1 MRYTTTVELGGKTAT
16 GLAVPPAVLEG
27 LGSGKRPA
35 VTVTIGDYTYRTTV
49 GAMDGRAMVPLS
61 AEHRTAAGVAAGDEV
76 EVDIALDTA
85 PRTVELP
92 TDLAAVLDAE
102 GLRERFDALAF
113 SHRKEHVRAVSDAK
127 TEATRQRRI
136 GKVLDAIRPPAP

>member
-1 MRYTTTVELGGKTAT
+1 MRYTTTVELGGKSAT
-16 GLAVPPAVLEG
+16 GLEVPAAVLEA

-49 GAMDGRAMVPLS
+49 GSMGGRAMVPLS

-76 EVDIALDTA
+76 EVELALDTA
-85 PRTVELP
+85 PRTVEVP
-92 TDLAAVLDAE
+92 TDLAAVLAAE

-113 SHRKEHVRAVSDAK
+113 SHRKEHVRAVTDAK
-127 TEATRQRRI
+127 TETTRQRRI
-136 GKVLDAIRPPAP
+136 GKVVEMLQT

>member
-49 GAMDGRAMVPLS
+49 GAMGGRAMVPLS